1 MARNKM
7 TDVRDHLILAMEKL
21 HDGDM
26 EVPQAKAM
34 AEIGKV
40 LVESAKAEVDF
51 IKATGMITKGS
62 GFVNMEGLIENN
74 DKGKLE

>member
-1 MARNKM
+1 M
-7 TDVRDHLILAMEKL
+7 TDVRDHLIAAMEKL

-26 EVPQAKAM
+26 EVAQAKAM

-62 GFVNMEGLIENN
+62 GFVNMEGIIDEPEQ
-74 DKGKLE
+74 KQIT